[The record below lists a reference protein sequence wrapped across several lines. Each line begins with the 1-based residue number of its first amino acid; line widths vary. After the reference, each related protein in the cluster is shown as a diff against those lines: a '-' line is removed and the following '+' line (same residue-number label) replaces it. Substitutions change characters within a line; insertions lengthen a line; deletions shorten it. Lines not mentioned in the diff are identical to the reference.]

1 MRAGRREG
9 MKKAAAVQAACRNAP
24 TVEVAVRA
32 REKRTSNIQN
42 MLVTL
47 DVSKLSGWLN
57 ADALCRVERESIKRG
72 ANGGP
77 GRGRAWARRRRKQ
90 GAGRGPNCGG
100 GWQGH
105 ARSAR

>member
-1 MRAGRREG
+1 

-57 ADALCRVERESIKRG
+57 EDAHCRVKREAEEEDDMQAIEE
-72 ANGGP
+72 
-77 GRGRAWARRRRKQ
+77 RAWRREAAAVQAACRK
-90 GAGRGPNCGG
+90 GLDCGG
-100 GWQGH
+100 
-105 ARSAR
+105 

>member
-47 DVSKLSGWLN
+47 DVSKLSGWLKAFAKKN
-57 ADALCRVERESIKRG
+57 MSSIDVTLDVSRLSG
-72 ANGGP
+72 
-77 GRGRAWARRRRKQ
+77 
-90 GAGRGPNCGG
+90 
-100 GWQGH
+100 
-105 ARSAR
+105 